1 MFDFKVLIVRDDFL
15 LKEFE
20 VHYTDETTVK
30 MIIDSYLKDNFNEN
44 CNAHYFFI

>member
-1 MFDFKVLIVRDDFL
+1 MFDFKVLIVRDHYL

-30 MIIDSYLKDNFNEN
+30 MIINSYINDNFNEY
-44 CNAHYFFI
+44 CEAYYFYI